1 MYVVDSSDNVRID
14 EAKFELHDL
23 LLSRDLRRVPLVVVA
38 NKQDADG
45 LFTFEYNISYSFTD
59 EVLRFFF

>member
-1 MYVVDSSDNVRID
+1 MVDSSDNVRID

-23 LLSRDLRRVPLVVVA
+23 LQSRDLRRVPLVVVA

-45 LFTFEYNISYSFTD
+45 LFTFEYNISYHELFHKRGPQILS
-59 EVLRFFF
+59 